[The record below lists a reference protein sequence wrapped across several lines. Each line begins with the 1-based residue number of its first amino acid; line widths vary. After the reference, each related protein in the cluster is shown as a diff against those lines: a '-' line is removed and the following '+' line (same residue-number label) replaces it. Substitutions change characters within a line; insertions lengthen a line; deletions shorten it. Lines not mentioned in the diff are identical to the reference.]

1 MTHKDD
7 PAEGFDTLED
17 LIRYLEEERDRLKA
31 VVEDAAREWEFS
43 VAKSYAKAYGQ
54 VLRRLEV
61 LKGLRDPNYE
71 KRAHY
76 YRRMVSLEDQ
86 LREHRNVPKL
96 AKRYEQELAEV
107 NRVLDE
113 LEKTRHVPIDTQHI
127 DDALFDLVEGT
138 IANFKLRLNE
148 ELGLVLSF
156 ECSEMRLHIRFQYNK
171 GALWPSMKKGL
182 RRLGFRKVE
191 GAREFTR
198 DEAISAF
205 NNAQLIKRML
215 AVLVFDVLGPSW
227 MDRPVEM
234 EVNR

>member
-17 LIRYLEEERDRLKA
+17 LIQYLEGERDRLKA

-43 VAKSYAKAYGQ
+43 VAKSHAKAYGQ
-54 VLRRLEV
+54 VFRRLEV
-61 LKGLRDPNYE
+61 LKGLRDPGYE

-76 YRRMVSLEDQ
+76 YRRMVSLEDHV
-86 LREHRNVPKL
+86 REHQNVPKL

-113 LEKTRHVPIDTQHI
+113 LEKTRHVPIDTQYI
-127 DDALFDLVEGT
+127 DDALFDLVDGA
-138 IANFKLRLNE
+138 IAHFTLRLSKDS
-148 ELGLVLSF
+148 GLILYF
-156 ECSEMRLHIRFQYNK
+156 ECEANTLCIRFLYNK
-171 GALWPSMKKGL
+171 GVLWPSMKKGL

-198 DEAISAF
+198 DVEVTAF
-205 NNAQLIKRML
+205 NSAQPIKRML
-215 AVLVFDVLGPSW
+215 AVLVFDVFGPGW
-227 MDRPVEM
+227 IDHPMEM
-234 EVNR
+234 EVRR